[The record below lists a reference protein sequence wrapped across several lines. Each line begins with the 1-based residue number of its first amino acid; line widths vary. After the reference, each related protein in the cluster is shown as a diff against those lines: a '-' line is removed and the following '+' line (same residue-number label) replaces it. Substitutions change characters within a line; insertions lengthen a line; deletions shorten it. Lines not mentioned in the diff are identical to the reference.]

1 MHQVLALPGWRKTP
15 LCPSRLLAAL
25 LSGAT
30 AQMPRGPRGGTVT
43 GGAPDP
49 RRLLRPGL
57 CSVVHAPAA
66 PAQLDPE
73 AGPSPPLASRGR
85 APCPRRHGLFSS
97 PEPGRGPEI
106 SARRSATLPCGP
118 ESPQPFPPGGTGS
131 ALPSQGLGR
140 ASGFPAS
147 TAFSP
152 GGAGK
157 GPVCPGAA
165 SVHILEESSLDLF
178 CLLQPREFPL
188 V

>member
-1 MHQVLALPGWRKTP
+1 
-15 LCPSRLLAAL
+15 
-25 LSGAT
+25 
-30 AQMPRGPRGGTVT
+30 MPRGSRGGTVT